1 MQGLREYDGENNRWW
16 VKLADNAICLRDYS
30 RVIRGNRNCRVYAGF
45 QYITGG
51 IHLDWYM
58 VVLNVE

>member
-16 VKLADNAICLRDYS
+16 VKLADNAICLRDYAGG
-30 RVIRGNRNCRVYAGF
+30 ICGNRDGRVYDGLLCV
-45 QYITGG
+45 TGV
-51 IHLDWYM
+51 ICLNRYM